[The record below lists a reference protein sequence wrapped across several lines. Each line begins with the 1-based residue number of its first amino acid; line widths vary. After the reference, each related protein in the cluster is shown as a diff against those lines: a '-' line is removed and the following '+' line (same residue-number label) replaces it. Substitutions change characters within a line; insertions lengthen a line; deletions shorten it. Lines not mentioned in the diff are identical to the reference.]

1 MQIVIAILAFCVI
14 IIIHELGHFTAAKL
28 CGIQVNE
35 FAVGMGPVILR
46 KKGRETNYVIR
57 LLPIG
62 GSVSMEGEQDSSD
75 NPRAFNR
82 KPVSI
87 VDSAAPVATQ
97 VVFQRFGFSYSVKRV
112 TLNIL
117 DEQVNAFQS
126 FSVLALPVKV
136 IRPSLVSPEFN
147 HRPLPR
153 QVRAWKPFLH

>member
-62 GSVSMEGEQDSSD
+62 GSVSMEGERVPIKAT
-75 NPRAFNR
+75 PRAHSTGSR
-82 KPVSI
+82 SG
-87 VDSAAPVATQ
+87 
-97 VVFQRFGFSYSVKRV
+97 R
-112 TLNIL
+112 
-117 DEQVNAFQS
+117 E
-126 FSVLALPVKV
+126 
-136 IRPSLVSPEFN
+136 
-147 HRPLPR
+147 
-153 QVRAWKPFLH
+153 

>member
-82 KPVSI
+82 KPVWQRMI
-87 VDSAAPVATQ
+87 VILAGPIMNLIFCRNDICLHNFEHRNDHGKRCQRYTRDYKSANG
-97 VVFQRFGFSYSVKRV
+97 RR
-112 TLNIL
+112 
-117 DEQVNAFQS
+117 
-126 FSVLALPVKV
+126 
-136 IRPSLVSPEFN
+136 
-147 HRPLPR
+147 
-153 QVRAWKPFLH
+153 

>member
-75 NPRAFNR
+75 NRAHSTGSR
-82 KPVSI
+82 SG
-87 VDSAAPVATQ
+87 
-97 VVFQRFGFSYSVKRV
+97 R
-112 TLNIL
+112 
-117 DEQVNAFQS
+117 E
-126 FSVLALPVKV
+126 
-136 IRPSLVSPEFN
+136 
-147 HRPLPR
+147 
-153 QVRAWKPFLH
+153 

>member
-62 GSVSMEGEQDSSD
+62 GSVSMEGEQRSEEHTSE
-75 NPRAFNR
+75 
-82 KPVSI
+82 
-87 VDSAAPVATQ
+87 
-97 VVFQRFGFSYSVKRV
+97 
-112 TLNIL
+112 L
-117 DEQVNAFQS
+117 QS
-126 FSVLALPVKV
+126 P
-136 IRPSLVSPEFN
+136 
-147 HRPLPR
+147 
-153 QVRAWKPFLH
+153 